1 MIVKVVKESK
11 MLMWYG
17 KHIGETFFV
26 EKEEHDRVWV
36 REGGEYNLLNFILK
50 TDMEIISY

>member
-1 MIVKVVKESK
+1 

-50 TDMEIISY
+50 TDIEIISY